1 MKQNFNKFREREAN
15 TTPTEQAKKFTFDVG
30 WVLTTSA
37 IPLLIGFIVRPLL
50 ARWLGASG
58 LGLYSIA
65 LVIYGMG
72 MLVANFGISQSVIK
86 YVAEDKDNKDKL
98 HQIATSGFISS
109 IIFGII
115 VGGLLYALSGT
126 LAGFFAMPEL
136 TGLLPI
142 LVFAFPFASLLSSLL
157 GLFNGLR
164 QMKTYALLFVMRS
177 SLMSLFVISFVGLGF
192 GVKGAIFG
200 VLLSDIGASIFGL
213 YISRHYLHLS
223 LQGYIRNT
231 KKLLSFGGQM
241 FGANATNVILNQ
253 IDIILIGYFL
263 VAADVGYYSTAIAIA
278 SLFTIIPSAIQRIT
292 FPATSEF
299 WSKNNHQ
306 ALNKMIDKSM
316 KYSACIL
323 LFVGL
328 GVGFFAK
335 EIMGFVFGPEFIC
348 AALPLCV
355 LLIARVIRGGTIVPI
370 GTVIPAIGRPD
381 INLKIEVICAG
392 MNVGLNILLIPLF
405 GILGAAIATT
415 ISLLT
420 GVVIFFIFV
429 IKLLPV
435 KIDFRWHAYAMGTA
449 FIALVSF
456 WGAKTL
462 INSYLAGGIILCLYA
477 ILILTFF
484 LTNEDRSIFISIA
497 YSVISRK

>member
-1 MKQNFNKFREREAN
+1 MKQNFGNFREQEARAS
-15 TTPTEQAKKFTFDVG
+15 PTEQMKKFTFDVG
-30 WVLTTSA
+30 WVLTSSA

-72 MLVANFGISQSVIK
+72 MLVANFGISQSIIK

-98 HQIATSGFISS
+98 HQITTSGFISS

-213 YISRHYLHLS
+213 YLSRHYLHLN
-223 LQGYIRNT
+223 LQGYIQNT

-263 VAADVGYYSTAIAIA
+263 VATDVGYYSAAIAIA
-278 SLFTIIPSAIQRIT
+278 SLFTIIPSAIQKIT
-292 FPATSEF
+292 FPTTSEF
-299 WSKNNHQ
+299 WSKNNYQ
-306 ALNKMIDKSM
+306 ALNTMIDKSM
-316 KYSACIL
+316 KYSTCIL

-328 GVGFFAK
+328 GTGFFAK

-355 LLIARVIRGGTIVPI
+355 LLIARVIRGGTTVPI
-370 GTVIPAIGRPD
+370 GAVIPAIGRPD
-381 INLKIEVICAG
+381 INLKIEIICAG
-392 MNVGLNILLIPLF
+392 MNVGLNILFIPRF

-415 ISLLT
+415 ISLLM

-429 IKLLPV
+429 IKSLPV
-435 KIDFRWHAYAMGTA
+435 KIDFRWYAYAMGTA

-456 WGAKTL
+456 LGVKNL
-462 INSYLAGGIILCLYA
+462 INSYLAGGIILSLYA
-477 ILILTFF
+477 ILILKFF
-484 LTNEDRSIFISIA
+484 LTKEDKDLFISIV
-497 YSVISRK
+497 YSVVSRR